1 MMDRTPNGPG
11 LTPWPEF
18 GVEDEYLGISLE
30 QKPGKN
36 FKAERYVFMTEKLP
50 ELVAAAQEK
59 NEHVEL

>member
-1 MMDRTPNGPG
+1 MGRSPNGPG

-18 GVEDEYLGISLE
+18 EAEAEYLGIGLE

-36 FKAERYVFMTEKLP
+36 FKSEHYIFMTEKLP

-59 NEHVEL
+59 NEHAEL